1 MAASAW
7 LIHNKFKEYMGDG
20 TVDMDGDAFKI
31 NLYLSTSNIAT
42 LSIDALST
50 ATNQHATANGYTQD
64 TKAIVTPTWEEAAG
78 TVTFNCDN
86 VVWTA
91 AGGSILARFAA
102 IYDDTVGPT
111 PVTDP
116 IVCHT
121 LLDTTPA
128 DVTATDGNTFTIEM
142 NASGVFTVA

>member
-64 TKAIVTPTWEEAAG
+64 TKAIVTPTWVEAAG
-78 TVTFNCDN
+78 TVTFNCDD

-91 AGGSILARFAA
+91 NTGSIVARFAA
-102 IYDDTVGPT
+102 IYDDTVAA
-111 PVTDP
+111 PVIDP

-128 DVTATDGNTFTIEM
+128 DVTATAGNTFTVAM
-142 NASGVFTVA
+142 HADGVFTLT